1 MFGRL
6 FLIFTVIPLV
16 ELYLLIR
23 IGAVIGALN
32 TIILIIGTGLLGAY
46 FAKLEGLRTIRQ
58 IQLNLNQG
66 IMPAEELLDGVIIL
80 AAGLMLVTPGILTD
94 VSGFLLLIPQTRFA
108 FKRWLRRRFDR
119 MVAAGNVRIYSQGGP
134 GPF

>member
-23 IGAVIGALN
+23 VGNVIGALN
-32 TIILIIGTGLLGAY
+32 TILLIIGTGLLGAY
-46 FAKLEGLRTIRQ
+46 LAKLEGLRTVRQ

-94 VSGFLLLIPQTRFA
+94 VCGFLLLIPRTRLA

-119 MVAAGNVRIYSQGGP
+119 MVASGNVRIYSQGGP
-134 GPF
+134 RNL

>member
-23 IGAVIGALN
+23 VGGLIGAFN
-32 TIILIIGTGLLGAY
+32 TILLIIGTGLLGAY
-46 FAKLEGLRTIRQ
+46 LARLEGLRTVRQ

-94 VSGFLLLIPQTRFA
+94 VCGFLLLIPHTRFL

-119 MVAAGNVRIYSQGGP
+119 MVASGNVRIYTQGGP

>member
-6 FLIFTVIPLV
+6 LLIFTVVPLV

-23 IGAVIGALN
+23 VGAVIGAFN
-32 TIILIIGTGLLGAY
+32 TILLIIGTGLLGAY
-46 FAKLEGLRTIRQ
+46 LAKLEGLRTVRQ

-94 VSGFLLLIPQTRFA
+94 VCGFLLLIPRTRFF
-108 FKRWLRRRFDR
+108 FKRWLRRRFDH
-119 MVAAGNVRIYSQGGP
+119 MVASGNVRIYTQGGP